1 MSYEYFICRYLIASS
16 SSRSLTHSLS
26 QSRFVVVFFSSSSVW
41 VRVQPLARSVNGIHF
56 YWQNFVYFF
65 VFIACSIVVFMLIG
79 IRDIYMN
86 FKWNIFQYQESSSKC
101 KRKRKRH
108 HHRQIDNNCG
118 YNNGKTIVRWDAEKM
133 RTRNASR

>member
-1 MSYEYFICRYLIASS
+1 MNISFVVIW
-16 SSRSLTHSLS
+16 SRLPLLALSLTLLISLCCC
-26 QSRFVVVFFSSSSVW
+26 FFFSFFFFCVFVW
-41 VRVQPLARSVNGIHF
+41 VRMQLLARPVNGIHF

-101 KRKRKRH
+101 KRKRKR
-108 HHRQIDNNCG
+108 QIDNNCG

-133 RTRNASR
+133 RTRNALR